1 MRHSVQ
7 ALRLKLLQHAS
18 VQTYAGSR
26 QYQSAS
32 VSVTVPEA
40 LEAIAK
46 RNPELNVFA
55 SHIALAQ
62 VSASK
67 PGEGPL
73 EGWPIAVKANIATA
87 LPSVTS
93 CASHAL
99 GTYTSPFQA
108 TVVDSLERAGAV
120 VVGKTNM
127 DEFGMGSKNMFSIYG
142 PALNP
147 HTPAS
152 DAKRDGPTELDHHT
166 PGGSS
171 GGSAAAVAAGM
182 CRVALGSDTGGSV
195 RLPAAWCG
203 VVGFKPTF
211 GRISRHGL
219 VAYGSSLDTVGII
232 ARDVADV
239 QSVFGIA
246 AVPDPLDMTCM
257 SSSLRARIK
266 ALTNSRPWTTA
277 ALERSESE
285 SAPLTG
291 IRVGIPEEYWVDE
304 LSEPALESW
313 RAGANRL
320 AALGCDVVSVSLP
333 HTPSALPTYY
343 ALAWAE
349 ASSNLA
355 RYDGIRYGHRSGI
368 RPDTRDLQNASQ
380 KYANTRGEGFGAEV
394 QRRILLG
401 TYVMSSAA
409 SEHYFTPSQ
418 KIRRLIQEEFDNVFA
433 LPNALSVTK
442 PLTLATSRPPG
453 VDVLLF
459 PTATGAAP
467 RLGDREYSRVASY
480 VNDVMTVPA
489 SLAGIP
495 AISIPAG
502 HTDGMPLGLQLVA
515 QYGDDDLLLCMARH
529 L

>member
-1 MRHSVQ
+1 MSRSVR
-7 ALRLKLLQHAS
+7 ALRLKLSRHAGF
-18 VQTYAGSR
+18 QTYAGSR
-26 QYQSAS
+26 QYRSTFAPI
-32 VSVTVPEA
+32 TVLEA
-40 LEAIAK
+40 LEAISE
-46 RNPELNVFA
+46 RNPELNAFA
-55 SHIALAQ
+55 SHITPAEA
-62 VSASK
+62 SASESR
-67 PGEGPL
+67 EGPL
-73 EGWPIAVKANIATA
+73 MDWPIAVKANIATA
-87 LPSVTS
+87 RPSVTS
-93 CASHAL
+93 CASRAL
-99 GTYTSPFQA
+99 YTYTSPFQA
-108 TVVDSLERAGAV
+108 TVVDSLERAGAA

-127 DEFGMGSKNMFSIYG
+127 DEFGMGSKNKFSIYG
-142 PALNP
+142 SALNP
-147 HTPAS
+147 HTPALV
-152 DAKRDGPTELDHHT
+152 ARQDGMTELDRHS

-182 CRVALGSDTGGSV
+182 CRAALGSDTGGSV

-219 VAYGSSLDTVGII
+219 VAYGSSLDTVGIM

-239 QSVFGIA
+239 QSVFDIV

-257 SSSLRARIK
+257 TSSLRARIK
-266 ALTNSRPWTTA
+266 ALASSRPWITQA
-277 ALERSESE
+277 HRPNRSE
-285 SAPLTG
+285 SAPLAG
-291 IRVGIPEEYWVDE
+291 IRVGIPEEYWVNE

-313 RAGANRL
+313 RAGASRL
-320 AALGCDVVSVSLP
+320 AALGCEVVSVSLP
-333 HTPSALPTYY
+333 HTPSALPAYY

-355 RYDGIRYGHRSGI
+355 RYDGIRYGRRSDI
-368 RPDTRDLQNASQ
+368 RPDTRNLQNASQ

-433 LPNALSVTK
+433 LPNALSATQ
-442 PLTLATSRPPG
+442 PLALSASRPLG

-467 RLGDREYSRVASY
+467 RLDDQEDSRVANY

-502 HTDGMPLGLQLVA
+502 HADGMPLGLQLVA
-515 QYGDDDLLLCMARH
+515 QYGDDDLLLCVACH

>member
-1 MRHSVQ
+1 MRRSLR
-7 ALRLKLLQHAS
+7 ALQLKSCWNAS
-18 VQTYAGSR
+18 CKTFTGSR
-26 QYQSAS
+26 QYRSTSAP
-32 VSVTVPEA
+32 VTVLSA
-40 LEAIAK
+40 LETLAK
-46 RNPELNVFA
+46 CNPALNAFA
-55 SHIALAQ
+55 SHIAPTEIS
-62 VSASK
+62 SAESSD
-67 PGEGPL
+67 GPL
-73 EGWPIAVKANIATA
+73 KDWPIAVKANIATA
-87 LPSVTS
+87 LPTATS
-93 CASHAL
+93 CASRAL

-108 TVVDSLERAGAV
+108 SVVDSLEGAGAV

-127 DEFGMGSKNMFSIYG
+127 DEFGMGSKNTFSIYG
-142 PALNP
+142 PAINP
-147 HTPAS
+147 HTSSS
-152 DAKRDGPTELDHHT
+152 DAKRKDMAESDRRT

-171 GGSAAAVAAGM
+171 GGSATAVAAGM
-182 CRVALGSDTGGSV
+182 CRAALGSDTGGSV

-232 ARDVADV
+232 ARNVADV
-239 QSVFGIA
+239 QSVFGVA

-257 SSSLRARIK
+257 SSVLRARIK
-266 ALTNSRPWTTA
+266 ALTDSRPWITQVQG
-277 ALERSESE
+277 RSETE
-285 SAPLTG
+285 SAPLAG
-291 IRVGIPEEYWVDE
+291 IRVGIPEEYWVNE
-304 LSEPALESW
+304 LSAPALESW
-313 RAGANRL
+313 KAGASRL

-333 HTPSALPTYY
+333 HTPSALPAYY
-343 ALAWAE
+343 TLAWAE

-355 RYDGIRYGHRSGI
+355 RYDGIRYGRRSSI

-380 KYANTRGEGFGAEV
+380 KYANTRTEGFGAEV

-418 KIRRLIQEEFDNVFA
+418 KIRRLIQEEFDKVFA
-433 LPNALSVTK
+433 LPNALSMTN
-442 PLTLATSRPPG
+442 TLASQTTRPPG

-467 RLGDREYSRVASY
+467 RLGDQEDSKVANY

-495 AISIPAG
+495 AISIPVG
-502 HTDGMPLGLQLVA
+502 HTDGMPLGLQLAA
-515 QYGDDDLLLCMARH
+515 QYGDDELLLLVARH